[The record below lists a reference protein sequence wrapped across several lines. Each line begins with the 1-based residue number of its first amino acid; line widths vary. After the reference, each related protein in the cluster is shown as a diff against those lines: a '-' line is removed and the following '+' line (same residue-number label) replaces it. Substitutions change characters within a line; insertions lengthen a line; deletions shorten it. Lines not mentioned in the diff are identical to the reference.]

1 MPRELF
7 KIPAFAWQSIRARY
21 KAREASSLLQGYVG
35 AASVGAGL
43 PAMRAPGLCRSH
55 REASSL
61 LQGYVGT
68 ASVGAGLPAMRA
80 SGLCRSHR
88 EASSLLQGYVGAA
101 SVGAGLPAMR
111 ARICIG
117 AIAGKLAPA
126 GLCGDSFC
134 GSWLASDA
142 GSRFVSEPSRGK
154 LAPAGLRGGS
164 FCGSWLA
171 SDAGPGFVSEP
182 SRGKLAPAGS
192 CGGSFC
198 GSWLASDAGP
208 DLCRSHTGIWVA
220 GSFYVWN
227 AECYLYRLVLW
238 VIRIYPCCH
247 DLQEVQHEKHSGCL
261 YGSTCALGR

>member
-1 MPRELF
+1 MLGQLLWELACQRCGPGF
-7 KIPAFAWQSIRARY
+7 VSEPSRGKLAP
-21 KAREASSLLQGYVG
+21 
-35 AASVGAGL
+35 AGL
-43 PAMRAPGLCRSH
+43 CGDSFCGSWL
-55 REASSL
+55 ASD
-61 LQGYVGT
+61 
-68 ASVGAGLPAMRA
+68 AGLGFVSEPSRGKLAPAGVCGDSFCGSWLA
-80 SGLCRSHR
+80 SD
-88 EASSLLQGYVGAA
+88 
-101 SVGAGLPAMR
+101 AGPGFVSEPSR
-111 ARICIG
+111 
-117 AIAGKLAPA
+117 GKLAPA

-171 SDAGPGFVSEP
+171 SDAGP
-182 SRGKLAPAGS
+182 
-192 CGGSFC
+192 
-198 GSWLASDAGP
+198 

-227 AECYLYRLVLW
+227 AECYLCCLVLW